1 MSVCPSVCPFGTKLS
16 ESSYFSFR
24 SVLSV
29 SQDLSQVSVSSLTY
43 FVVQTE
49 PKILSLVE
57 IITTL
62 KQEHE
67 SLVTSPPP
75 VQSDSESDEDSQ
87 DDKCQDDPVD
97 FLLSSKGI
105 GSICLLVL

>member
-1 MSVCPSVCPFGTKLS
+1 M
-16 ESSYFSFR
+16 
-24 SVLSV
+24 
-29 SQDLSQVSVSSLTY
+29 SVSSPIYLLY
-43 FVVQTE
+43 SIQTE
-49 PKILSLVE
+49 PKILRLVG

-87 DDKCQDDPVD
+87 DDKCQDDPVS

-105 GSICLLVL
+105 GYIGLLVLGDF

>member
-49 PKILSLVE
+49 PKILR
-57 IITTL
+57 
-62 KQEHE
+62 
-67 SLVTSPPP
+67 LVTI
-75 VQSDSESDEDSQ
+75 
-87 DDKCQDDPVD
+87 
-97 FLLSSKGI
+97 LLYASNIFTLTKYVFPG
-105 GSICLLVL
+105 